1 MDELM
6 ACYGTRQREAYLTG
20 LRILAQVAIRAHL
33 RREAAEPEAPRD
45 SNAEEG

>member
-6 ACYGTRQREAYLTG
+6 ACYGPQQREAYLKG

-33 RREAAEPEAPRD
+33 RREAAGPEAPHD
-45 SNAEEG
+45 SNGEEG